1 MVIWDVIQHL
11 CLPLT
16 LVFMAGAKR
25 GRGEWE
31 KSTIIPF
38 LFAFMPHNP
47 YPFQRLLHRL
57 PPTRHVVWHFIFSQ
71 VILILSVSV
80 WKTVTVEVWYLLK
93 MTPLKNH
100 LAPLGMFI
108 WKKRSQNWNWNSED
122 FKMWVKI
129 YHPILPYYPGKTAIF
144 PCSSSLGMFWQER
157 HLHLSDGNFIL
168 MT

>member
-31 KSTIIPF
+31 KSTIIPL

-71 VILILSVSV
+71 VILILSASV

-129 YHPILPYYPGKTAIF
+129 YHPILPFYPGKTAIF

-157 HLHLSDGNFIL
+157 HLCLSDRIFIL
-168 MT
+168 MM